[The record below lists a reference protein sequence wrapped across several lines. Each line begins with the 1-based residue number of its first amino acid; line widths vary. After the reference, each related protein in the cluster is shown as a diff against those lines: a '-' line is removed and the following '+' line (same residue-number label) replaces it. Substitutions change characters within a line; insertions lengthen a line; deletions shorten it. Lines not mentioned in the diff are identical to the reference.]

1 MRAIR
6 LTSAALVVLCATS
19 GASLGAQQPAPPKPD
34 FNGRWVVVSPR
45 EGAGQEQ
52 VITVDEKSLTKARPD
67 GSRKMVYQLD
77 GVERR
82 MPLPGG
88 GTRMASDITIMAA
101 AKWDGNRIVITT
113 ITNYSAGMRT
123 EGKDVWSIDAQ
134 GRLVIDSTET
144 GNGAPSAPMK
154 IIFTR
159 KGKI

>member
-1 MRAIR
+1 VRNVGRVTRRATAR
-6 LTSAALVVLCATS
+6 ATE
-19 GASLGAQQPAPPKPD
+19 AD

-52 VITVDEKSLTKARPD
+52 VVTVDEKSLTKARPD

-123 EGKDVWSIDAQ
+123 EGQ
-134 GRLVIDSTET
+134 RRLVDRRT
-144 GNGAPSAPMK
+144 GPAS
-154 IIFTR
+154 
-159 KGKI
+159 